1 MAAKTTSAAKRLLR
15 LFALICLLAV
25 CAAAA
30 VFALW
35 YQDNRRANF
44 TSLPKCTYIP
54 ALTLPLPLSR
64 LHPRQ
69 E

>member
-44 TSLPKCTYIP
+44 TSFAEVYIYP
-54 ALTLPLPLSR
+54 GTDASSAIE
-64 LHPRQ
+64 Q
-69 E
+69 IAS